1 MATATVGHRRQRPA
15 CPRHERASIID
26 SSKFKRGLMSNNTC
40 KEVSAETEACPN
52 LPSSLSVER
61 VSEAR
66 LPTEWGEF
74 QIAGYRSLISSEE
87 FVALYKGDLRPDIP
101 TLVRIHS
108 QCLTGDVFASTKCD
122 CGAQLH
128 RTMEM
133 IESEGRG
140 AIVYQQQEGR
150 GIGILNKIRAYALQD
165 EGADTVEANERLGLA
180 VDSRE
185 YRQCAEVL
193 FDLGLCKVKVISN
206 NPGKLKA
213 LEEAGLEITE
223 RVSIEVRSSE
233 PAAKYLRTKKE
244 KMGHL
249 LNVKAS

>member
-1 MATATVGHRRQRPA
+1 MGCNVSEAEVKPFVCENAPA
-15 CPRHERASIID
+15 E
-26 SSKFKRGLMSNNTC
+26 LT
-40 KEVSAETEACPN
+40 
-52 LPSSLSVER
+52 VER
-61 VSEAR
+61 VAVAN
-66 LPTEWGEF
+66 LPTEWGDF
-74 QIAGYRSLISSEE
+74 KIAGYRSLNSDEE
-87 FVALYKGDLRPDIP
+87 FVALFKGELRRDTP

-108 QCLTGDVFASTKCD
+108 QCLTGDVFGSAKCD
-122 CGAQLH
+122 CGPQLH

-133 IESEGRG
+133 IEAEGRG

-165 EGADTVEANERLGLA
+165 KGADTVEANERLHLP
-180 VDSRE
+180 VDSRD

-206 NPGKLKA
+206 NPGKLQA
-213 LEEAGLEITE
+213 LQDAGLEIVE
-223 RVSIEVRSSE
+223 RVSIKVESSA

-249 LNVKAS
+249 LELNPH